1 MATTGAAMVMFE
13 VVGSFQAK
21 RLLSDARA
29 QMNIMNAIMLN
40 GLSGIFQ
47 AVDQITEQIDGLVD
61 ATVPLAQEFAQA
73 RIQFDKFMGEAENL
87 ESVREDIKNIGLE
100 FGFTADKA
108 LEAGA
113 KMAQLKD
120 VVGGEGAVTAAT
132 EVGIKFA
139 LIGDMETQDAMQK
152 LINLQQQT
160 NFMFSGMSQ
169 AQMDA
174 LDAETKAN
182 LVRENSMKVLT
193 QLNTVE
199 NRSAATMQQITFIM
213 NQFAS
218 QAHLTGESI
227 ADMAANAAVLV
238 ESGEEMGKA
247 GRALRMIYARLG
259 ANTQDNNKI
268 LNQYGVSV
276 KDAHGNLLPLSDI
289 VQQLAAQFPNLTKA
303 EQQNIAQL
311 VAGNDH
317 YVRFIKLV
325 QGADRQQTLATQAS
339 LGLSDAQDE
348 VNIKLEDQAN
358 QLKKLQAELKNTEA
372 EMGTAF
378 IPAQMK
384 ATKQQISFNKAIT
397 DLYLTGDKGV
407 GAFVDDFKA
416 LANLDFSN
424 FNIMDSLLG
433 TVVKKGMDFAFAFQ
447 RVQKVMGPVVEAMI
461 NIKSLSVAIQTQQT
475 ILRAMQGE
483 QLVNPQIYNQ
493 AAQFQALTTQSAK
506 EEMAARSRI
515 KNLEQTIGM
524 IRADS
529 RNLSKDKVTAMYMES
544 SVAGRINE
552 LKSRQGELLTQ
563 IGGLETQILNAV
575 KQGEAAQSNILN
587 IIQARA
593 AASELLS
600 ENELKVIRASITS
613 RSQEAQIQAQKVEA
627 MRNEH
632 AIQLATVQQGN
643 VKVQNAGNEVQ
654 LLQKL
659 VELGFI
665 EEQQMQHLVA
675 DKRRSLDIDAT
686 ALTIAQ
692 QALETETM
700 LGNTKN
706 MTNEGALKTMVG
718 RLVQNE
724 LLNISLMENFQAQ
737 DLLNNVEAEEI
748 AILENLT
755 NKKFIKNQL
764 TDEEAMSM
772 KILLDLVRQHNGLT
786 DEQISNLFQ
795 MITAQTAYGVGQDK
809 AMAKQMAM
817 NQTMTKYSGILGGAS
832 AMITLFDD
840 SQKGAKASMALMMP
854 VMIMSTI
861 QMMQMTNQMMN
872 QATTATIGSVANK
885 VYAFSFKSI
894 AAGAA
899 AAAKSVKAFIA
910 STGIGIAIVVAITAA
925 TYLFTDGVESMSE
938 GVVKF
943 NGHLTDSLTLLTDLQ
958 NTGLEPALEDIPTL
972 IQDAFTQAGINSD
985 TINELG
991 LEETQQAINIVKKE
1005 MDELKEKAGDG
1016 ATVQERLFMMQLE
1029 AAEKYIGALQTQE
1042 TLLIAQLVLQGELAE
1057 MQKKMSESAMDN
1069 ATQAMDT
1076 FFDAYEDSFDD
1087 AKGTG
1092 VLNYLTGGAS
1102 MGGYREDVAT
1112 DDVLKT
1118 TAAIIAAFQAEEGLG
1133 TLNADQTEDLLEVLG
1148 NAGTNFSETYANAVA
1163 SSGEYTTEFMDFLDK
1178 NFTDKEIEMLAVAID
1193 DAGDFDSGAVMDYKN
1208 IVDDLGQQYNMTTED
1223 AQFLV
1228 DTINSMGSD
1237 AGSGALTDIANELDH
1252 LGDSMAEFNNNRE
1265 AMFFGLSQSGATG
1278 DFVKQV
1284 QNKGVENLIANTEL
1298 IITNNFNGM
1307 VLDQMVDAVT
1317 DGVVEN
1323 LINMGVV
1330 ASGAVN

>member
-47 AVDQITEQIDGLVD
+47 AVDQITEQIDALVD
-61 ATVPLAQEFAQA
+61 STVPLAQEFAQA

-87 ESVREDIKNIGLE
+87 DEVREDIKNIGLE

-289 VQQLAAQFPNLTKA
+289 VQQLSAQFPNLTKA

-325 QGADRQQTLATQAS
+325 QGAERQQVLSTQAS

-348 VNIKLEDQAN
+348 VNIKIEDQAN

-384 ATKQQISFNKAIT
+384 ATQQQISFNRAVT
-397 DLYLTGDKGV
+397 DLYTTGDKGV

-416 LANLDFSN
+416 LAELDFSN
-424 FNIMDSLLG
+424 FNIMDSILG

-493 AAQFQALTTQSAK
+493 AAQFQAATTQSAK

-515 KNLEQTIGM
+515 KNLSQTIGM
-524 IRADS
+524 IRANERD
-529 RNLSKDKVTAMYMES
+529 LHKDAVTTMFMES
-544 SVAGRINE
+544 SVASRINQ
-552 LKSRQGELLTQ
+552 LKGQQGELLTQ
-563 IGGLETQILNAV
+563 IGGLENQILNAV
-575 KQGEAAQSNILN
+575 KQGEAAQQNIMN

-593 AASELLS
+593 AASQLLNEQEL
-600 ENELKVIRASITS
+600 EVIRTAILT
-613 RSQEAQIQAQKVEA
+613 RSQEAQLQAEKTEE
-627 MRNEH
+627 MRNQH
-632 AIQLATVQQGN
+632 ALQLAQTQSGN
-643 VKVQNAGNEVQ
+643 VVVQNAGNHVQ
-654 LLQKL
+654 LLNKL

-665 EEQQMQHLVA
+665 EEQQMQNVLA
-675 DKRRSLDIDAT
+675 DKRRSLTVDQMGITMAE
-686 ALTIAQ
+686 
-692 QALETETM
+692 QAIELETLLATTKN
-700 LGNTKN
+700 LGNEK
-706 MTNEGALKTMVG
+706 ALQTMVG

-724 LLNISLMENFQAQ
+724 MLNVSLMENFQAQ
-737 DLLNNVEAEEI
+737 DLLNQVEAEEI

-786 DEQISNLFQ
+786 DEQIANLFQ

-817 NQTMTKYSGILGGAS
+817 NQTMTKYSGILGGTS

-840 SQKGAKASMALMMP
+840 SAKGAKASMALMMP

-872 QATTATIGSVANK
+872 QATAAVGSSIAN
-885 VYAFSFKSI
+885 AGLTFSFASVGVA

-899 AAAKSVKAFIA
+899 KAVKAFWA
-910 STGIGIAIVVAITAA
+910 ACWPALLVAGALTAAVYLFSDSTKDAADSVINLNGHMTDSIGII
-925 TYLFTDGVESMSE
+925 GE
-938 GVVKF
+938 
-943 NGHLTDSLTLLTDLQ
+943 LQ
-958 NTGLEPALEDIPTL
+958 NI
-972 IQDAFTQAGINSD
+972 
-985 TINELG
+985 G
-991 LEETQQAINIVKKE
+991 LEEALTEVPQVIRNAFEEAGLSADKIAEMGLDDLQTAIDITQKE
-1005 MDELKEKAGDG
+1005 MDELKDKAGEG
-1016 ATVQERLFMMQLE
+1016 NTITERLFQTQLD
-1029 AAEKYIGALQTQE
+1029 AANKYIGALQTQE

-1057 MQKKMSESAMDN
+1057 MQRKMAQKSEDLAEDALDQFRDEFEGEYDDYWFDSSDYIKAAHNSA
-1069 ATQAMDT
+1069 
-1076 FFDAYEDSFDD
+1076 
-1087 AKGTG
+1087 K
-1092 VLNYLTGGAS
+1092 
-1102 MGGYREDVAT
+1102 DVAG
-1112 DDVLKT
+1112 
-1118 TAAIIAAFQAEEGLG
+1118 AMIAAFQAEEGLD
-1133 TLNADQTEDLLEVLG
+1133 LSHSEIEDLLEVLG
-1148 NAGTNFSETYANAVA
+1148 NFDESFLSLYDNTVAMVGTYSQD
-1163 SSGEYTTEFMDFLDK
+1163 FMAFLEQFD
-1178 NFTDKEIEMLAVAID
+1178 ERSLQMLAVAID
-1193 DAGDFDSGAVMDYKN
+1193 DTGDFDTDAVQEYKD
-1208 IVDDLGQQYNMTTED
+1208 IVDELEKKFEMTTED

-1228 DTINSMGSD
+1228 DTINSMG
-1237 AGSGALTDIANELDH
+1237 TDTGEGGLAAVAEELDQ
-1252 LGDSMAEFNNNRE
+1252 LGESMAEFTNNRE

-1307 VLDQMVDAVT
+1307 VLHQMVDEVT

-1330 ASGAVN
+1330 SSGAVN